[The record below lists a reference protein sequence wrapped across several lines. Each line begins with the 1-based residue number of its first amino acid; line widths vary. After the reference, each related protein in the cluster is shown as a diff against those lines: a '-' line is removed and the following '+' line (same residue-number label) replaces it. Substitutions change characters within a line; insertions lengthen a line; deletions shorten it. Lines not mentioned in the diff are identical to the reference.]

1 MEGVR
6 LRNGS
11 ATTTPSVFERNRKMA
26 KIKSV
31 KQFKER
37 VDGAFETMK
46 TRDEAKACYDFSRE
60 EFKAAEE
67 ELCAYA
73 AANPAV
79 FEGRDGVSGWGA
91 TDEVEYTMSN
101 GNTVERTDGGKL
113 TDVEFLKKL
122 PKKYV
127 RAKLELNKAMIK
139 SEGLDDE
146 ALAKLGLVRV
156 STMSMKLKA
165 KSAA

>member
-1 MEGVR
+1 M
-6 LRNGS
+6 S
-11 ATTTPSVFERNRKMA
+11 

-60 EFKAAEE
+60 EFKVAEE

-79 FEGRDGVSGWGA
+79 FDGRDGVSGWGA
-91 TDEVEYTMSN
+91 TDNVEYTMSN

-127 RAKLELNKAMIK
+127 RAKLELNKAKIK
-139 SEGLDDE
+139 AEGLDDD
-146 ALAKLGLVRV
+146 ALAALGLVRIT
-156 STMSMKLKA
+156 TMSMKLKPR
-165 KSAA
+165 AA

>member
-1 MEGVR
+1 
-6 LRNGS
+6 
-11 ATTTPSVFERNRKMA
+11 MA

-37 VDGAFETMK
+37 VDGAFETQK
-46 TRDEAKACYDFSRE
+46 TRDEAKACYDFARE
-60 EFKAAEE
+60 EFKAEEE

-91 TDEVEYTMSN
+91 TESVEYTMSN
-101 GNTVERTDGGKL
+101 GTTVERTDGGKL
-113 TDVEFLKKL
+113 TDVEYLKKL
-122 PKKYV
+122 PKRYV
-127 RAKLELNKAMIK
+127 RAKLELNKAQIK
-139 SEGLDDE
+139 SE
-146 ALAKLGLVRV
+146 ALADEQLAALGLIRV

>member
-1 MEGVR
+1 M
-6 LRNGS
+6 S
-11 ATTTPSVFERNRKMA
+11 
-26 KIKSV
+26 KIKSK
-31 KQFKER
+31 KQFKEQ
-37 VDGAFETMK
+37 VDAAFETMK
-46 TRDEAKACYDFSRE
+46 TRDEAKACYDFSRDE
-60 EFKAAEE
+60 YKIAEE
-67 ELCAYA
+67 ELCGYA
-73 AANPAV
+73 AANPDV

-91 TDEVEYTMSN
+91 TDSVEYTMSN

-127 RAKLELNKAMIK
+127 RAKLELNKAKIK
-139 SEGLDDE
+139 ADALDSE

-156 STMSMKLKA
+156 TTMSMKLKA

>member
-11 ATTTPSVFERNRKMA
+11 AATTPSIFERNRTMS

-46 TRDEAKACYDFSRE
+46 TRDEAKACYDFARE
-60 EFKAAEE
+60 EFDAAEE

-73 AANPAV
+73 AAHHDV
-79 FEGRDGVSGWGA
+79 FEGNDGVSGWGA
-91 TDEVEYTMSN
+91 TESVEYTMSN

-127 RAKLELNKAMIK
+127 RAKLELNKAKIK
-139 SEGLDDE
+139 ADALDSE

-156 STMSMKLKA
+156 TTMSMKLKPR
-165 KSAA
+165 AA